1 MQAFVIVLLSTT
13 TSAWLVATS
22 PQVVPSVRRFATAY
36 YEDEDESKNGL
47 VVAGEVFLSSSAI
60 HHEAGQALI
69 RAGQAWTTDWD
80 DVTDAFA
87 DASRA
92 FSRQGYV
99 VVAYELEDASTIEGC
114 TSVGPPSSA
123 PNLIAIKEQFETLD
137 TEEFREAARALSE
150 LIESL

>member
-1 MQAFVIVLLSTT
+1 MQGLVIVLLSTT
-13 TSAWLVATS
+13 TSAWFMARS
-22 PQVVPSVRRFATAY
+22 PQVVPTSVRRFATF
-36 YEDEDESKNGL
+36 EDQDESKNGL

-60 HHEAGQALI
+60 HHEAGGALI
-69 RAGQAWTTDWD
+69 RAGQSWTTDWD

-92 FSRQGYV
+92 FSRLGYDLI
-99 VVAYELEDASTIEGC
+99 AYELEDASTIEGC